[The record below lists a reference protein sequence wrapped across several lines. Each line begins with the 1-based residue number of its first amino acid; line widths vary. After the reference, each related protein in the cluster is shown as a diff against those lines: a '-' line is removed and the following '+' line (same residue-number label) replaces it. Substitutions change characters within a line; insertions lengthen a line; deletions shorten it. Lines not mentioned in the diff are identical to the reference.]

1 MVWKR
6 ALVCFTTIVINRLKI
21 DFRELLVL
29 EVQAAVQVF
38 KVFRL
43 VSVWFV
49 TLQVIR
55 LRIGVKLIT
64 SLQGLF
70 VKLELAC

>member
-55 LRIGVKLIT
+55 LRIGVELIT